1 MPQIFYVF
9 RYFHAYRTVSVSKIA
24 TSLMFSISCSLG
36 LISCNASAANQSLS
50 PKTYQALNDI
60 QALLTENKFSEVED
74 GLKDLEENLTP
85 GFGLALT
92 YQIHAQLFLAQENRM
107 QALNYF
113 NKALALEAMK
123 ATQAVS
129 LATNVAQLYLAD
141 SQIIEA
147 ISVLQIRIEAAEK
160 EKLGSTNSMAFIT
173 LGSAFQLKQDFKN
186 SIVWLKQGIDRS
198 QQPRENW
205 LQMLMA
211 AYYQLKQYPEAISV
225 LDQLIVINETKEEY
239 WLQQASLQQ
248 MLNKPKEA
256 LKVLQLANVRNI
268 LVKEEGLIILVQ
280 LLITEGIPERAGRI
294 LQALLEQKKIELND
308 ENWTLLASAWLQS
321 RERKQ
326 AITAFINAAEYS
338 LQLVDKSL
346 KEKGDV
352 QVIQLETTQETRQ
365 EAAKLYYR
373 SAQLQFDESDFKGAV
388 SSFAKARALGLTGKK
403 RGLSFLMQGNAY
415 FELEEY
421 QNAKV
426 YFSKAL
432 AEPDST
438 NSAKAWLDYMQQLE
452 VLKT

>member
-1 MPQIFYVF
+1 
-9 RYFHAYRTVSVSKIA
+9 VSKIA
-24 TSLMFSISCSLG
+24 TLLMFGIICSLG
-36 LISCNASAANQSLS
+36 LISFNARAANPSLS

-60 QALLTENKFSEVED
+60 QVLLTENKFSEAED

-85 GFGLALT
+85 SFGLALT
-92 YQIHAQLFLAQENRM
+92 YQIHAQLFLAQENRI
-107 QALNYF
+107 QALIYF

-141 SQIIEA
+141 SQVVEA

-160 EKLGSTNSMAFIT
+160 EKVGSTNSMAFIT

-186 SIVWLKQGIDRS
+186 AIVWLKQGIDRS
-198 QQPRENW
+198 KPPRENW

-225 LDQLIVINETKEEY
+225 LDQLIVMNETKEEY

-248 MLNKPKEA
+248 MRNKPKEA
-256 LKVLQLANVRNI
+256 LNVLQLANVRNI

-280 LLITEGIPERAGRI
+280 LLITEGVPERAGRI
-294 LQALLEQKKIELND
+294 LQELLEQEKITLND
-308 ENWTLLASAWLQS
+308 DNWKLLASAWLQS
-321 RERKQ
+321 RERKR

-346 KEKGDV
+346 KEKEEV
-352 QVIQLETTQETRQ
+352 NKIETKQ

-373 SAQLQFDESDFKGAV
+373 SAQLQFDESDFKGAI
-388 SSFAKARALGLTGKK
+388 SSFTKARVLGLTGSK
-403 RGLSFLMQGNAY
+403 RGLSFLMQGSAY

-432 AEPDST
+432 EEPKST
-438 NSAKAWLDYMQQLE
+438 NSAKAWLDYMEQLE

>member
-1 MPQIFYVF
+1 VLQLFY
-9 RYFHAYRTVSVSKIA
+9 AYTKISVSKIA
-24 TSLMFSISCSLG
+24 TLLMFSMGCSLG
-36 LISCNASAANQSLS
+36 LISFNATANQSLS

-60 QALLTENKFSEVED
+60 QALLTENKFSEVEE

-92 YQIHAQLFLAQENRM
+92 YQIHAQLFLAQENST

-113 NKALALEAMK
+113 NKALALEALK

-141 SQIIEA
+141 SQIGEA
-147 ISVLQIRIEAAEK
+147 ISVLQIRIEAAEN
-160 EKLGSTNSMAFIT
+160 EKLGSANSMAFIT

-186 SIVWLKQGIDRS
+186 AIVWLKQGIERS
-198 QQPRENW
+198 KRPRENW

-256 LKVLQLANVRNI
+256 LKILQLANVRNI
-268 LVKEEGLIILVQ
+268 LVKEDGLIILVQ
-280 LLITEGIPERAGRI
+280 LLITEGVPERAGRI
-294 LQALLEQKKIELND
+294 LQVLLEQEKITLND
-308 ENWTLLASAWLQS
+308 ENWKLLASAWLQS

-338 LQLVDKSL
+338 LQLVEKSL
-346 KEKGDV
+346 KEQEDV
-352 QVIQLETTQETRQ
+352 NVNQLEARQ

-415 FELEEY
+415 FELEDY

-432 AEPDST
+432 AEPNST

>member
-1 MPQIFYVF
+1 VSKKFY
-9 RYFHAYRTVSVSKIA
+9 AYRIVSVSKIA
-24 TSLMFSISCSLG
+24 TLLLFSISCSLG
-36 LISCNASAANQSLS
+36 LISFNATANQSLS

-60 QALLTENKFSEVED
+60 QALLAENKFSEVED
-74 GLKDLEENLTP
+74 GLEDLEENLSP

-129 LATNVAQLYLAD
+129 LATNVAQLYLAN
-141 SQIIEA
+141 SQIVEA

-160 EKLGSTNSMAFIT
+160 EKVGSTNSMAFIT
-173 LGSAFQLKQDFKN
+173 LGSAFQLKQDFN
-186 SIVWLKQGIDRS
+186 NAIRWLKQGIDRTK
-198 QQPRENW
+198 QPRENW

-211 AYYQLKQYPEAISV
+211 AYYQLKQYPEAIRV
-225 LDQLIVINETKEEY
+225 LDQLIEINETKEEY

-256 LKVLQLANVRNI
+256 LNVLQLANVRNI
-268 LVKEEGLIILVQ
+268 LVKENGLIILVQ
-280 LLITEGIPERAGRI
+280 LLIAEGAPERAGRV
-294 LQALLEQKKIELND
+294 LQELLEQEKIALND
-308 ENWTLLASAWLQS
+308 ENWKLLASAWLQS

-338 LQLVDKSL
+338 LQLADESL
-346 KEKGDV
+346 KENV
-352 QVIQLETTQETRQ
+352 QVNQLEARQ
-365 EAAKLYYR
+365 EAATLYYR
-373 SAQLQFDESDFKGAV
+373 SAQLQFDESNFNGAV

-432 AEPDST
+432 AEPNST

>member
-1 MPQIFYVF
+1 
-9 RYFHAYRTVSVSKIA
+9 
-24 TSLMFSISCSLG
+24 MFCISCSLG
-36 LISCNASAANQSLS
+36 LISFNAAANPSLS

-60 QALLTENKFSEVED
+60 QALLTENKFSDAED
-74 GLKDLEENLTP
+74 GLEYLEENLTP

-92 YQIHAQLFLAQENRM
+92 YQIHAQLFLAQENST

-147 ISVLQIRIEAAEK
+147 ISILQIRIEAAEK

-186 SIVWLKQGIDRS
+186 AIVWLKQGIERS
-198 QQPRENW
+198 QRPRENW

-211 AYYQLKQYPEAISV
+211 AYYQLKQYPKAISV

-256 LKVLQLANVRNI
+256 LKILQLANVRNV
-268 LVKEEGLIILVQ
+268 LVKEDGLIILVQ
-280 LLITEGIPERAGRI
+280 LLITEGVPERAGRI
-294 LQALLEQKKIELND
+294 LQELLEQEKITLND
-308 ENWTLLASAWLQS
+308 ENWKLLASAWLQS
-321 RERKQ
+321 RDRKQ

-338 LQLVDKSL
+338 LQLADKSL
-346 KEKGDV
+346 KG
-352 QVIQLETTQETRQ
+352 Q

-432 AEPDST
+432 AEPSST